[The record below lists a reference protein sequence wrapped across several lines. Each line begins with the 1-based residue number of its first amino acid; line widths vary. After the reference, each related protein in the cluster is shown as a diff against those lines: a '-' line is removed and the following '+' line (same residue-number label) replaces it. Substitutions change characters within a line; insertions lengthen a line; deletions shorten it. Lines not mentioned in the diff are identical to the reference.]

1 MPLDPKSL
9 PEITTLAEKIG
20 TFIEYWGFKKI
31 HGQIWLHAYLC
42 EKPID
47 ATTLSKRINV
57 SKALVSLAVKDLLEY
72 KVLEVV
78 GQGNR
83 GKILLKS
90 NPNLNEVIV
99 NVLRLRERQLLSQIM
114 FSFHNVKKICVTEKN
129 KMSLCSQKLEELGDM
144 IESAEATL
152 DAVIG
157 NNLDLSLNDR

>member
-1 MPLDPKSL
+1 MKLEPKSL
-9 PEITTLAEKIG
+9 PEIIILADKIG
-20 TFIEYWGFKKI
+20 SFIEYWGFKKI
-31 HGQIWLHAYLC
+31 HGQIWTHAFLS

-72 KVLEVV
+72 QVLEVV
-78 GQGNR
+78 GQGQR

-90 NPNLNEVIV
+90 NPNLNQVIV
-99 NVLRLRERQLLSQIM
+99 NVLRLRERRLLSEIM
-114 FSFHNVKKICVTEKN
+114 FSFHNVKKVCNTEKD
-129 KMSLCSQKLEELGDM
+129 KVSMCSQKLQELGDM

-157 NNLDLSLNDR
+157 SNLEMNF